1 MEGQD
6 YLIDTNVVIYY
17 LGLAL
22 SKESEKRIDRILSG
36 NYYISVINQI
46 ELLGFSKLTKQETIV
61 LESFVAGS
69 TVLDLD
75 EKVIR
80 KTIQIRK
87 THSIK
92 LPDAIIAATCLV
104 HNCALITHNIKD
116 FEKIEGLDLITA

>member
-1 MEGQD
+1 MERKN

-22 SKESEKRIDRILSG
+22 SKESEKLIDHVLSG
-36 NYYISVINQI
+36 NYHISVINRI
-46 ELLGFSKLTKQETIV
+46 ELLGFSKLTKKETIV

-75 EKVIR
+75 EEVIR
-80 KTIQIRK
+80 ETIQIRK

-104 HNCALITHNIKD
+104 HNCSLITNNIKD